1 MRTLEPFTGKRKEST
16 GKTRPY
22 WSILR
27 ALTRILATTVG
38 KSAGK
43 SPTEYSGPRRL
54 SHYME
59 TGYIGL
65 RYNTWLLQGKF
76 ETLHDIQ

>member
-1 MRTLEPFTGKRKEST
+1 MRTPEPFTGKRKEIT

-22 WSILR
+22 WSTLR
-27 ALTRILATTVG
+27 ALTRILATIVG

-43 SPTEYSGPRRL
+43 RPTEYSGPWNL

-65 RYNTWLLQGKF
+65 RYNAWLFRGKI